1 MDKDQR
7 EVFDKKMGE
16 RQDRVQGDMEGRFNK
31 FQEAMKGT
39 GDMTDDQK
47 KKFMKE
53 GMDEMKMQGARD
65 QKFEDHD
72 FSQMIKNK
80 YFNMGESER
89 KNYDEKDDK
98 MRKERKGNFD
108 EMDKKMGDFKK
119 SGKFDDMSDD
129 DKKKFM
135 GNFSMQ
141 MGSNMQ

>member
-1 MDKDQR
+1 
-7 EVFDKKMGE
+7 MGS
-16 RQDRVQGDMEGRFNK
+16 D
-31 FQEAMKGT
+31 
-39 GDMTDDQK
+39 
-47 KKFMKE
+47 
-53 GMDEMKMQGARD
+53 
-65 QKFEDHD
+65 
-72 FSQMIKNK
+72 
-80 YFNMGESER
+80 ER

-108 EMDKKMGDFKK
+108 EMDKKMSEFKK